1 MLLVKTN
8 VEECK
13 NSTDDDDD
21 NADADDSIDSNALK
35 KSLKNVKMLA
45 GIAANDDWMIEWFQ
59 CCW

>member
-21 NADADDSIDSNALK
+21 DADADDSIDSNALK
-35 KSLKNVKMLA
+35 KTLKNVKMLA
-45 GIAANDDWMIEWFQ
+45 GIAADDDWMFE
-59 CCW
+59 

>member
-21 NADADDSIDSNALK
+21 DADADDSIDSNALK
-35 KSLKNVKMLA
+35 KTLKNVKMLA
-45 GIAANDDWMIEWFQ
+45 GIAADDDWMIE
-59 CCW
+59 

>member
-35 KSLKNVKMLA
+35 KTLKNVKLLA
-45 GIAANDDWMIEWFQ
+45 GIAADDDWMIE
-59 CCW
+59 